1 MKYKKIFI
9 LMTIIILIFL
19 TIYLLQSLISN
30 MNLNIELY
38 KENHNVQKGESSLYQ
53 YYEKNYCFSKKE
65 KQMISDRIEI
75 IDVFDNELFQVS
87 ECGDLRI
94 SFDVKDYDSYGYIY
108 LYSNSSFQDLK
119 DLLSSRN
126 YNTEIDF
133 YDTWISIKDDKGEI
147 RFYENKDYSIFRII
161 YITEL
166 PYKYKNNEID
176 SFPPFVKYFLE
187 INQKNINY

>member
-19 TIYLLQSLISN
+19 TICLLQIFISN
-30 MNLNIELY
+30 INLNIKLY
-38 KENHNVQKGESSLYQ
+38 NENHSTQKGESSLYQ
-53 YYEKNYCFSKKE
+53 YYEKNYCFSENE

-75 IDVFDNELFQVS
+75 IDVFDNEIFQVS

-119 DLLSSRN
+119 EWLSSRN
-126 YNTEIDF
+126 YNIEIDF

-147 RFYENKDYSIFRII
+147 LFYENKDYLTFRII
-161 YITEL
+161 YITKL

-176 SFPPFVKYFLE
+176 SFPSFVKYFLE
-187 INQKNINY
+187 INQKNIN

>member
-19 TIYLLQSLISN
+19 TICLLQSFISN
-30 MNLNIELY
+30 INLNIELY
-38 KENHNVQKGESSLYQ
+38 NENHSVQKGESSLYQ
-53 YYEKNYCFSKKE
+53 YYENNYCFSENE

-75 IDVFDNELFQVS
+75 IDVFDNEIFQVS

-119 DLLSSRN
+119 EWLSSRN
-126 YNTEIDF
+126 YNIEIDS

-147 RFYENKDYSIFRII
+147 RFYENKDYSTFRII
-161 YITEL
+161 YITKL

-176 SFPPFVKYFLE
+176 SFPSFVKYFLE
-187 INQKNINY
+187 INQKNIN

>member
-19 TIYLLQSLISN
+19 TIYLLQIFISN
-30 MNLNIELY
+30 INLNIKLY
-38 KENHNVQKGESSLYQ
+38 NENHSTQKGESSLYQ
-53 YYEKNYCFSKKE
+53 YYEKNYCFSENE

-75 IDVFDNELFQVS
+75 IDVFDNEIFQVS

-119 DLLSSRN
+119 EWLSSRN
-126 YNTEIDF
+126 YNIEIDF

-147 RFYENKDYSIFRII
+147 LFYENKDYLTFRII
-161 YITEL
+161 YITKL

-176 SFPPFVKYFLE
+176 SFPSFVKYFLE
-187 INQKNINY
+187 INQKNIN

>member
-19 TIYLLQSLISN
+19 TICLLQSFISN
-30 MNLNIELY
+30 INLNIELY
-38 KENHNVQKGESSLYQ
+38 NENHSIQKGESSLYQ
-53 YYEKNYCFSKKE
+53 YYENNYCFSENE

-75 IDVFDNELFQVS
+75 IDVFDNEIFQVS

-119 DLLSSRN
+119 EWLSSRN
-126 YNTEIDF
+126 YNIEIDS

-147 RFYENKDYSIFRII
+147 RFYENKDYSTFRII
-161 YITEL
+161 YITKL

-176 SFPPFVKYFLE
+176 SFPSFVKYFLE
-187 INQKNINY
+187 INQKNIN

>member
-1 MKYKKIFI
+1 
-9 LMTIIILIFL
+9 MTIIILIFL
-19 TIYLLQSLISN
+19 TIYLLQIFISN
-30 MNLNIELY
+30 INLNIKLY
-38 KENHNVQKGESSLYQ
+38 NENHSTQKGESSLYQ
-53 YYEKNYCFSKKE
+53 YYEKNYCFSENE

-75 IDVFDNELFQVS
+75 IDVFDNEIFQVS

-119 DLLSSRN
+119 EWLSSRN
-126 YNTEIDF
+126 YNIEIDF

-147 RFYENKDYSIFRII
+147 LFYENKDYLTFRII
-161 YITEL
+161 YITKL

-176 SFPPFVKYFLE
+176 SFPSFVKYFLE
-187 INQKNINY
+187 INQKNIN